1 MKQQPFGFLTQEV
14 VEATTQCLLAEVC
27 LIISCFYFHYR
38 LCMICFKAEEGEKT
52 CNVEQE
58 TEKRV
63 LEEFGRCL
71 AQIIEFSGKFKKTSS
86 LLQ

>member
-1 MKQQPFGFLTQEV
+1 MSSGGGVFPDPVDILQTYTIFFQ
-14 VEATTQCLLAEVC
+14 
-27 LIISCFYFHYR
+27 
-38 LCMICFKAEEGEKT
+38 AEEGEKT

>member
-1 MKQQPFGFLTQEV
+1 MSFGRGMKIEFKICIFSP
-14 VEATTQCLLAEVC
+14 
-27 LIISCFYFHYR
+27 
-38 LCMICFKAEEGEKT
+38 CFKAEEGEKN
-52 CNVEQE
+52 CKVELE
-58 TEKRV
+58 TEKRI

>member
-1 MKQQPFGFLTQEV
+1 VKQQPFGFLTQEV
-14 VEATTQCLLAEVC
+14 VEATTQCLLAE
-27 LIISCFYFHYR
+27 
-38 LCMICFKAEEGEKT
+38 AEEGEKT

>member
-27 LIISCFYFHYR
+27 LTIPCLYFLH
-38 LCMICFKAEEGEKT
+38 MICFKAEEGEKT

>member
-27 LIISCFYFHYR
+27 FLILTTDFLYNF
-38 LCMICFKAEEGEKT
+38 FQAEEGEKT